1 MALTTFQ
8 PNFRN
13 QFDDSSELWPKHR
26 PKSYLNMAD
35 FRRNPNDVVI
45 CGQNGQDEG
54 TVSKLWP
61 IGTNTNGIDH
71 LLAKFQKPIR

>member
-1 MALTTFQ
+1 MALTTFW

-13 QFDDSSELWPKHR
+13 QFDESFELWPKNR

-35 FRRNPNDVVI
+35 FRQNPNNVVI
-45 CGQNGQDEG
+45 CGQTGQGES

-61 IGTNTNGIDH
+61 ISINTNGIDH
-71 LLAKFQKPIR
+71 LSAKFQKPIR